1 MTEVLIDL
9 DQPAPMIIH
18 FYDQLTLLERWTDRY
33 RTVYPIHL
41 DSLAEVLGRTTV
53 NSGILPQNTL
63 ATGKRNGEAW
73 ILRYIP
79 PAMRT
84 LHIGNTE
91 KAFTVPSPPLVWFGC
106 GQNYRLYALN
116 TLDYPNQHT
125 ILFQAPYPN
134 VNATGGIC
142 WGSTGTVL
150 HANHDAMDTML
161 ERFFASGFNTHLD
174 NNRSRRKPSSVL
186 DLWAELAKQQ
196 AESYPLD
203 DLIACSIKLSELTS
217 TEDRQ

>member
-1 MTEVLIDL
+1 MTDVVIDL
-9 DQPAPMIIH
+9 DQPAPLIIH
-18 FYDQLTLLERWTDRY
+18 LYDQLTLLERWTDRY

-63 ATGKRNGEAW
+63 ATGKRNGDAW

-84 LHIGNTE
+84 LHIGNTA
-91 KAFTVPSPPLVWFGC
+91 KFFTVPSPPLVWFGH

-125 ILFQAPYPN
+125 MLFQAPYPN
-134 VNATGGIC
+134 VNAHGSIC

-150 HANHDAMDTML
+150 HASHEAMDTML

-174 NNRSRRKPSSVL
+174 NNRSRRKPASVL
-186 DLWAELAKQQ
+186 DLWAELAKQK
-196 AESYPLD
+196 AEAYPLD
-203 DLIACSIKLSELTS
+203 DLMIDHAIKLSELS
-217 TEDRQ
+217 EDRQ